1 MITRELIFDFQ
12 QGASGGS
19 ELRGKGVE
27 AKWKKVLGVSM
38 AIGRS
43 AEFLVILCRFGLFWR
58 KVLGVSMAN
67 WPLEGSTFPSF
78 WGILGYSWLYLFI
91 LGYSGFISG
100 YFSS

>member
-38 AIGRS
+38 A
-43 AEFLVILCRFGLFWR
+43 
-58 KVLGVSMAN
+58 N

-78 WGILGYSWLYLFI
+78 WGILGYSWLYLVI